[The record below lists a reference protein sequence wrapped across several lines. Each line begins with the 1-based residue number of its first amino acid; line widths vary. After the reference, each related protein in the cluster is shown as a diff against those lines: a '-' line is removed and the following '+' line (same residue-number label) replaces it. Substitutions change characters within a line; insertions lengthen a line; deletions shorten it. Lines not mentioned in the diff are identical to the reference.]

1 MFNNAKVCL
10 LCGSKMS
17 CWDKKCKKGNERRGF
32 RHQKSADPKS
42 GSSLRFGFNNY
53 CGDYKTKRGIYFR
66 KHLLMKSNF

>member
-10 LCGSKMS
+10 LCGSKMP
-17 CWDKKCKKGNERRGF
+17 CWIKNVKRETKDVV
-32 RHQKSADPKS
+32 SVTKS

-66 KHLLMKSNF
+66 KHLLIKSNS